1 MTPLMTS
8 SITRFALPG
17 LLTLLLGAC
26 SSPPK
31 PPTVDES
38 LRRPANAQMAVELQV
53 CKNDLQNTRIMATE
67 SSRLAETTAATLAHL
82 AARQQL
88 VASLQ
93 QRAMANSVH
102 TIRFA
107 FNSTKVD
114 IPTEAASTLLEDA
127 KAAPMV
133 LLRGRTDGTSDSP
146 AESHMAQARA
156 SAVRDYLIASG
167 VDGSRIRSTYQP
179 SGDHVADNRSP
190 QGRDLNRRVEI
201 EVYRALPVAQQASP
215 PPQP

>member
-1 MTPLMTS
+1 MTS
-8 SITRFALPG
+8 LITRFALPS

-26 SSPPK
+26 SSPPR

-38 LRRPANAQMAVELQV
+38 LRRPANAQTAVELQV
-53 CKNDLQNTRIMATE
+53 CKNDLQNTRILATE
-67 SSRLAETTAATLAHL
+67 SSRLAEATTATLAHL

-88 VASLQ
+88 VTSLQ

-107 FNSTKVD
+107 FNSTNVD
-114 IPTEAASTLLEDA
+114 IPTEEASTLLEDA
-127 KAAPMV
+127 QGAPLV

-146 AESHMAQARA
+146 AESRMAQARA

-167 VDGSRIRSTYQP
+167 VDASRIRTTHQP
-179 SGDHVADNRSP
+179 SGDQVADNRSP

-201 EVYRALPVAQQASP
+201 EVYRALPVAHQASP